1 METLSI
7 PVVYEGGVFRP
18 LVKID
23 LPEHTSAQVQIPE
36 PATRQRFSFIGI
48 LNSGEGDLSERV
60 EEIME
65 QALFDPHEG
74 WSFAAQ
80 DA

>member
-18 LVKID
+18 LIKID
-23 LPEHTSAQVQIPE
+23 LPEHTSAQVQILE
-36 PATRQRFSFIGI
+36 PVAGQRFSFIGI
-48 LNSGEGDLSERV
+48 LSSGKGDLSERV

-65 QALFDPHEG
+65 QALLDPYEG
-74 WSFAAQ
+74 WSFPAQ